1 MKEPVVMKK
10 VNGGGS
16 VTVDGLRTF
25 IKDIYVKDCAAICD
39 FERAV
44 ANRFDGIE
52 KAVVTVAKYTDRNQ
66 FKGNLALFG
75 IIGIAYL
82 IKKCIIIPHNKDI
95 RELKAENAALKCD
108 YEDLYNK
115 VEQLEAELFEMDN
128 RLHATIKEEDKK
140 EG

>member
-10 VNGGGS
+10 VNGDRT

-25 IKDIYVKDCAAICD
+25 IKDVYVKDYADICD

-52 KAVVTVAKYTDRNQ
+52 KAVVTVAKYTDRNK
-66 FKGNLALFG
+66 FAGNLVMLGLVGLGYLFKKG
-75 IIGIAYL
+75 ITRHG
-82 IKKCIIIPHNKDI
+82 KDI
-95 RELKAENAALKCD
+95 RELKAENAAIKSD

-115 VEQLEAELFEMDN
+115 VEQLEAELFEMNN

>member
-25 IKDIYVKDCAAICD
+25 IKDIYVKDCAAIFD

-52 KAVVTVAKYTDRNQ
+52 KSLLTVAKYTDRSQ
-66 FKGNLALFG
+66 FKGNLALLG
-75 IIGIAYL
+75 IIGIGYL
-82 IKKCIIIPHNKDI
+82 IKKCITRHDEDI
-95 RELKAENAALKCD
+95 RKLEAWNADLKCD

-115 VEQLEAELFEMDN
+115 VEQLEAELFEMNN

>member
-44 ANRFDGIE
+44 ANRFDGVE
-52 KAVVTVAKYTDRNQ
+52 KSLLTVAKYTDRNQ
-66 FKGNLALFG
+66 FKGNLALLALAG
-75 IIGIAYL
+75 LGYL
-82 IKKCIIIPHNKDI
+82 FKKGVTRHDKDI
-95 RELKAENAALKCD
+95 RELKAENAALKSD